1 MIGAPGPDDYIDM
14 GGMFTNLKV
23 REHLESY
30 DKDPGWYENPPG
42 TLASL
47 ASNDELRRDLG
58 QIPTNSPTDKMKMDD
73 GGMDHMQHG
82 S

>member
-1 MIGAPGPDDYIDM
+1 M

-42 TLASL
+42 SLANL
-47 ASNDELRRDLG
+47 ASNDELVRDLG
-58 QIPTNSPTDKMKMDD
+58 QIPTNSPTGSKMKMNPWKHDRREP
-73 GGMDHMQHG
+73 GLN
-82 S
+82 